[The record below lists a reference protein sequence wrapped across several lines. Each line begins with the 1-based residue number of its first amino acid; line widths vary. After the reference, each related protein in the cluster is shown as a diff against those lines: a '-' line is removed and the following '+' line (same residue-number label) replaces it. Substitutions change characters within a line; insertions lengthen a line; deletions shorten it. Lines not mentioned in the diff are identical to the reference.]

1 MTRACRLV
9 GLACLGTYFKTGTT
23 ILATVKVPSKFLKSV
38 VFAVTQKGD
47 LCHCGLRSN
56 HSSIYYVIASRCR
69 PRQVRAVSSQSAEG
83 NGHKRNKV
91 RRILCA
97 S

>member
-9 GLACLGTYFKTGTT
+9 AEPALEPTQDWNN
-23 ILATVKVPSKFLKSV
+23 ATVKVPSKFLKSV